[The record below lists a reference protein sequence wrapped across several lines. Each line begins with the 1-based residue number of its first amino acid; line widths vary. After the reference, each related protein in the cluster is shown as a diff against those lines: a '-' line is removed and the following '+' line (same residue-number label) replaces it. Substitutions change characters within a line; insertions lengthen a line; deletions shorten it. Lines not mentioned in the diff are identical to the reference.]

1 MTPMFL
7 FMLGLYAL
15 VAIPLVLFVEIIID
29 RIYTWRNKWV
39 DNDMFEAVFYLAVFG
54 GIFVWFI
61 TWSGAVVLAVINA
74 LS

>member
-7 FMLGLYAL
+7 FMLGIYSL
-15 VAIPLVLFVEIIID
+15 VAIPVVLFIEIIID
-29 RIYTWRNKWV
+29 RIYNWRNRWV
-39 DNDMFEAVFYLAVFG
+39 NNDLFEVVFYLAVFG
-54 GIFVWFI
+54 GVFIWFI